1 MKGPY
6 GWKGSV
12 MLKLVGTE
20 ANGTVADELVLIDD
34 KDRPTKVLI
43 GLAALELVCDIT
55 LACILAHTVFKKK

>member
-1 MKGPY
+1 
-6 GWKGSV
+6 